1 MRNLFFFSFLLEQSL
16 LDLSLLFF
24 SDFDHDLLHSL
35 VHLLAVFL
43 SGEGVAVDPGVL
55 HDLAEGNAFFGIGV
69 EHFLDEVWVGGMVPL
84 KSGEGVGFPEKMS
97 QNFFCW
103 KFASLL

>member
-1 MRNLFFFSFLLEQSL
+1 MF
-16 LDLSLLFF
+16 DLSLLFL

-35 VHLLAVFL
+35 VHFLSVFL
-43 SGEGVAVDPGVL
+43 AGEGFTVDPGVL
-55 HDLAEGNAFFGIGV
+55 HYLAEGDAFFGIGV
-69 EHFLDEVWVGGMVPL
+69 EHFLDEVWVGGIVPL
-84 KSGEGVGFPEKMS
+84 KSGEGVGFPEKIS